1 MYILLNEI
9 YFPLVSEAHESGI
22 LAFGGDLSTKRL
34 LLAYNSGI
42 FPWYEECEPITWYA
56 PEYRM
61 VLPLSVY
68 KPKKSVRNLINR
80 NIFNCTIN
88 QDFEAVIRNC
98 QQIKREGQNGTW
110 ITDEIIE
117 AYNNLHKLGKTL
129 SVEVWQDGELVGG
142 LYGIAVGRIFC
153 GESMFSKVSN
163 ASKIG
168 FDFLVNYLKSKDF
181 VLYPTVDNA
190 FYTWDELKEKAK
202 INQTNKDGKTVL
214 LYTSNKDAQHSYIA
228 NAKAKGYEVLLLDSP
243 IVSHLIQKLEMDNQ
257 DVTFSRVDS
266 DSIDNLIK
274 KDEEVISKLSET
286 ETTQLKEFIETT
298 IANKSYNIQTEAL
311 DSTAA
316 PFMITQPE
324 FMRRM

>member
-1 MYILLNEI
+1 MYILSNEI
-9 YFPLVSEAHESGI
+9 YFPPVSEAHESGI
-22 LAFGGDLSTKRL
+22 LAFGGDLSTERL

-61 VLPLSVY
+61 VLPLRVY

-80 NIFNCTIN
+80 NIFNCSIN
-88 QDFEAVIRNC
+88 QDFESVILNC

-117 AYNNLHKLGKTL
+117 AYSNLHKLGKAL

-142 LYGIAVGRIFC
+142 LYGIVVGRIFC

-181 VLYPTVDNA
+181 VL
-190 FYTWDELKEKAK
+190 
-202 INQTNKDGKTVL
+202 IDGQV
-214 LYTSNKDAQHSYIA
+214 YNEY
-228 NAKAKGYEVLLLDSP
+228 
-243 IVSHLIQKLEMDNQ
+243 LEQ
-257 DVTFSRVDS
+257 LGFF
-266 DSIDNLIK
+266 
-274 KDEEVISKLSET
+274 ET
-286 ETTQLKEFIETT
+286 PRE
-298 IANKSYNIQTEAL
+298 
-311 DSTAA
+311 D
-316 PFMITQPE
+316 FMEILE
-324 FMRRM
+324 IFR